1 MQDLFVK
8 AGVIKS
14 TVPVDTLIDASVR
27 DDAAKQA
34 GK

>member
-1 MQDLFVK
+1 MQQLFVK
-8 AGVIKS
+8 AGVIKEA
-14 TVPVDTLIDASVR
+14 VPVATLIDTSVR